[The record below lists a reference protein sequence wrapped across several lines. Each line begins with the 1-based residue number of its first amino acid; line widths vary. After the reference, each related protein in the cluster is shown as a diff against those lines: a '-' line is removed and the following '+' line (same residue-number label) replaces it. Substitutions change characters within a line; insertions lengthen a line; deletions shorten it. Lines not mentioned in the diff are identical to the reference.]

1 MILIDR
7 SVPRGV
13 ADAFKH
19 VRDDVRWLD
28 DEFPHGTPDHV
39 WLAKAGTNGWLVIM
53 RDKKVRSRPAE
64 RRAILENDVGCFCL
78 IQKHDPTKWGY
89 LKLLCATLD
98 EMLAKFSS
106 TPRPFMYGVDATGKM
121 SLITPPAP

>member
-1 MILIDR
+1 DRRRFPHRPGRSRASAAVRDQTCCMSLILIDR

-13 ADAFKH
+13 ADALKY

-39 WLAKAGTNGWLVIM
+39 WLARAGATRWLVIM

-64 RRAILENDVGCFCL
+64 RRAILENNVGCFCL
-78 IQKHDPTKWGY
+78 IQKHDPTRWGY
-89 LKLLCATLD
+89 LK
-98 EMLAKFSS
+98 
-106 TPRPFMYGVDATGKM
+106 
-121 SLITPPAP
+121 